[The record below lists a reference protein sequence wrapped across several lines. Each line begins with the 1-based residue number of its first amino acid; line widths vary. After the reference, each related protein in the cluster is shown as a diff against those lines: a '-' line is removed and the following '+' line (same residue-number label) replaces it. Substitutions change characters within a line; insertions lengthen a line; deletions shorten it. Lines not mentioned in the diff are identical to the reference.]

1 MKIAFYQDHI
11 CLRGTTVSMC
21 DYAKYNQ
28 EVLGNTSVVIYNIKD
43 HRNNETAI
51 KNVLNNGIELIGI
64 NKFSDIDNVT
74 KECDIL
80 YQQRACASDGRL
92 SSRCKN
98 VIHQIGANVPDSQSW
113 GDVYAYAS
121 DWLRKHNGVPDAL
134 MVPYIVWLPDGDE
147 DLREELKIPNDAI
160 VFGRNGGEDTWNL
173 PWSNQVLMKLL
184 EVRDDIYFV
193 FQNTPIPFEH
203 DRVIHIEKTS
213 DLDYKVKFINTCDAM
228 IHARNEGES
237 FGLSCAEFSI
247 KNKPVITW
255 DGSRER
261 NHIDILGER
270 GLYYSD
276 SESMFDI
283 MNQFKKQSNIDWNCY
298 RSYSAENVMP
308 IFEKVFLTS

>member
-1 MKIAFYQDHI
+1 
-11 CLRGTTVSMC
+11 MC

-28 EVLGNTSVVIYNIKD
+28 ELLGNTSVVIYNRKD
-43 HRNNETAI
+43 YRNDGTAI
-51 KNVLNNGIELIGI
+51 RKVLSDGIEMIGI
-64 NKFSDIDNVT
+64 DHFSEIDDVT
-74 KECDIL
+74 KDCDVL

-92 SSRCKN
+92 SNSCKN

-113 GDVYAYAS
+113 GDVYTYAS
-121 DWLRKHNGVPDAL
+121 EWLRNHNGVPDAL
-134 MVPYIVWLPDGDE
+134 LVPYIVWLPDGDE
-147 DLREELKIPNDAI
+147 DFREELKIPRDAI

-173 PWSNQVLMKLL
+173 PWSNGVLSRLL
-184 EVRDDIYFV
+184 ESRDDIYFV

-203 DRVIHIEKTS
+203 DRVIHLEKTS

-255 DGSRER
+255 GGSRER

-270 GLYYSD
+270 GIYYSD
-276 SESMFDI
+276 PQSMFDV
-283 MNQFKKQSNIDWNCY
+283 MNQFKKQPNIDWNCY

-308 IFEKVFLTS
+308 IFEKVFLTP

>member
-28 EVLGNTSVVIYNIKD
+28 TELGNQSLIIYNKTD
-43 HRNNETAI
+43 HRNDDTAI
-51 KNVLNNGIELIGI
+51 KKVLDMGVEIVGI
-64 NKFSDIDNVT
+64 NDFSEIHDLTSD
-74 KECDIL
+74 CDVL

-92 SSRCKN
+92 SNTCKN
-98 VIHQIGANVPDSQSW
+98 VIHQIGGNVPHSQAW

-121 DWLRKHNGVPDAL
+121 DWLRKHNGVPEASL
-134 MVPYIVWLPDGDE
+134 VPYIVWLPDGD
-147 DLREELKIPNDAI
+147 DDFREELNIPADAI

-184 EVRDDIYFV
+184 EARDDIYFL
-193 FQNTPIPFEH
+193 FQNTPIPFQH
-203 DRVIHIEKTS
+203 DRVIHLEKTS

-261 NHIDILGER
+261 NHIDVLGDR
-270 GLYYSD
+270 GIFYSD
-276 SESMFDI
+276 AQGMLDCLYNFE
-283 MNQFKKQSNIDWNCY
+283 KQPDKDWNCY
-298 RSYSAENVMP
+298 REFSPENVMTM
-308 IFEKVFLTS
+308 FREVFLCQ